1 MARIAT
7 IECSTCSA
15 LLEIYP
21 QDLPGEPKLGWNALD
36 DGQLCRAPP
45 LRRCPHA
52 RAEVKLRFQ
61 EFDGWGWAEDANL
74 PHTGRSASP

>member
-1 MARIAT
+1 VSEQSKLAI

-15 LLEIYP
+15 LLEVYP
-21 QDLPGEPKLGWNALD
+21 QALPDEPNLGWSALD
-36 DGQLCRAPP
+36 GGQLCQAPP

-61 EFDGWGWAEDANL
+61 EFDG
-74 PHTGRSASP
+74 

>member
-15 LLEIYP
+15 LLEAYA
-21 QDLPGEPKLGWNALD
+21 QALPDEPNLGWSALD
-36 DGQLCRAPP
+36 DGQLCKAPP

-52 RAEVKLRFQ
+52 RVEVKLRFQ
-61 EFDGWGWAEDANL
+61 EFDE
-74 PHTGRSASP
+74 

>member
-1 MARIAT
+1 MIGLSKVAT

-21 QDLPGEPKLGWNALD
+21 QAVPGEPSLAWRALD
-36 DGQLCRAPP
+36 NGHLCKALP

-52 RAEVKLRFQ
+52 RAEIKLRFPSV
-61 EFDGWGWAEDANL
+61 DV
-74 PHTGRSASP
+74 

>member
-7 IECSTCSA
+7 GECSTCSV

-21 QDLPGEPKLGWNALD
+21 QTVPDAPNLGWSALD
-36 DGQLCRAPP
+36 DGQLCQAPP

-52 RAEVKLRFQ
+52 RGEVKLRFQ
-61 EFDGWGWAEDANL
+61 EFDG
-74 PHTGRSASP
+74 